1 MTPRRGSLVCAGYL
15 VRKGKLVARRILVVE
30 DDAQLRAL
38 LGDLLSD
45 EGYDI
50 AFAGDGREAL
60 DVLATSPCDLVLSDV
75 MMPRLDGRALA
86 RAMQA
91 DAALR
96 PIPLVLISAGGASVV
111 AGVDCAAFVPKPF
124 AIDNL
129 LQTVE
134 RILAAA

>member
-1 MTPRRGSLVCAGYL
+1 
-15 VRKGKLVARRILVVE
+15 VARRILIVE
-30 DDAQLRAL
+30 DDAHLRAL
-38 LGDLLSD
+38 LGDVLTD

-50 AFAGDGREAL
+50 ALAGDGREAL
-60 DVLATSPCDLVLSDV
+60 DVLASSPCDLVLSDV

-96 PIPLVLISAGGASVV
+96 PIPLVLISAGGSGIV

-124 AIDNL
+124 AIEHL

-134 RILAAA
+134 RVLDA

>member
-1 MTPRRGSLVCAGYL
+1 M
-15 VRKGKLVARRILVVE
+15 ARRILIVE
-30 DDAQLRAL
+30 DDAHLRAL
-38 LGDLLSD
+38 LGDVLTD

-50 AFAGDGREAL
+50 ALAGDGREAL
-60 DVLATSPCDLVLSDV
+60 DVLASSPCDLILSDV

-96 PIPLVLISAGGASVV
+96 PIPLVLISAGGSGIV

-124 AIDNL
+124 AIEHL

-134 RILAAA
+134 RVLDE